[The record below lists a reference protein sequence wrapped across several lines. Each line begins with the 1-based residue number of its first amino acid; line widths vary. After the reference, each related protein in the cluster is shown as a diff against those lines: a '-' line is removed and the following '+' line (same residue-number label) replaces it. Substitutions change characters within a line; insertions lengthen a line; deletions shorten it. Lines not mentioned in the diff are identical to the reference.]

1 MAGLRIA
8 AAQSAS
14 IPGDIAANVRRH
26 CLFID
31 AAAAAKVQLLVF
43 PELSLS
49 GYEPSL
55 LADAALSPDDA
66 RLAPLQQR
74 ADATGMTIVVG
85 VPLSNNSGLPYIGAI
100 AFQPHGPARSYRK
113 HFLYPGEE
121 QFAAAGAAISMLI
134 DLQGVSVGLAICNDT
149 SDQRHPHAAMVA
161 GATLYVTGAVLTP
174 DGHKA
179 ESARL
184 AGYARLFNIG
194 ILLANHAYATGGY
207 PSAGGSAAWLPD
219 GQLLVNAAGQG
230 ELLVIAD
237 EDSGD
242 VIPVDTSG
250 DVYSPLG
257 TD

>member
-14 IPGDIAANVRRH
+14 IPGDIAANIRRH
-26 CLFID
+26 CCFID

-49 GYEPSL
+49 GYEPPL
-55 LADAALSPDDA
+55 LAGAALSPNDE
-66 RLAPLQQR
+66 RLAPLQQQ
-74 ADATGMTIVVG
+74 ADTTGMTIVVG
-85 VPLSNNSGLPYIGAI
+85 APLANPGGLPYIGVL
-100 AFQPHGPARSYRK
+100 AFQPHGPVRSYRK

-121 QFAAAGAAISMLI
+121 KFAAAGNGISTLI
-134 DLQGVSVGLAICNDT
+134 DVQGVSVGLAICNDT

-174 DGHKA
+174 NGHKA
-179 ESARL
+179 EAARL

-194 ILLANHAYATGGY
+194 ILLANHAHATGGY
-207 PSAGGSAAWLPD
+207 DSAGGSAAWLPD
-219 GQLLVNAAGQG
+219 GQLLVNARGQG

-242 VIPVDTSG
+242 VVPVDTNF
-250 DVYSPLG
+250 DAYSPLS